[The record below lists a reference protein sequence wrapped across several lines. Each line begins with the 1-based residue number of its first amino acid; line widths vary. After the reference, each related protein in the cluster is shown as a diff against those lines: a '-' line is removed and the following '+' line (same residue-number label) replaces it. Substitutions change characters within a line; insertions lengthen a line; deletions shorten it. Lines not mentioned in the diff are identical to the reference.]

1 MKNIEKPLYWVGKS
15 LEDLKGFPE
24 EVKDVMGYALH
35 VAQYGGKASSV
46 KPLKGIVPGS
56 GVLEIV
62 DDFDGDTYRAVYT
75 VKFKEAVYV
84 LHSFQ
89 KKSKSGI
96 KTSQHDINLIKARY
110 KQAEEDYKRNEGGK
124 ANG

>member
-1 MKNIEKPLYWVGKS
+1 MKE
-15 LEDLKGFPE
+15 FPG

-35 VAQYGGKASSV
+35 VAQNGEKAESA
-46 KPLKGIVPGS
+46 KPLKGVVPGS

-75 VKFKEAVYV
+75 VKVKEAVYV

-89 KKSKSGI
+89 KKSKKGI
-96 KTSQHDINLIKARY
+96 KTPLLDINLIKARY
-110 KQAEEDYKRNEGGK
+110 KEAEKDHAKRTK
-124 ANG
+124 K